1 MRIGGL
7 LAALV
12 VLAGGFDLGSA
23 GRLYAQVP
31 RAEATLDTAAARV
44 GDPIRLR
51 LTLHHDATARPE
63 APDLSQIL
71 GDFAPRCADW
81 NQRATETG
89 FELAQECEL
98 RLYELGLHEVPAVAV
113 PFVTTAGDTLLRET
127 QPLAIEVI
135 SARSEGEDQL
145 RDIKPPVLISGGV
158 PLWVVVAIGL
168 LALVLCALGGVWLW
182 RRRTRTPEPPPLP
195 EPIDYAAEFA
205 RIAELGLLE
214 RGEFKT
220 YYSLLSENLRRFL
233 EESVEIE
240 AMEQTTSELADA
252 LQEAEVDDALRQQI
266 IDYLAA
272 ADLVKFAR
280 FHPALD
286 AARGAPDAGLALL
299 RAIEE
304 AVATRAAEVHA
315 EHPV

>member
-1 MRIGGL
+1 MYLGGL

-12 VLAGGFDLGSA
+12 VLAEGLH
-23 GRLYAQVP
+23 AQVP
-31 RAEATLDTAAARV
+31 RAEAALDTATARL
-44 GDPIRLR
+44 GDPIRLT
-51 LTLHHDATARPE
+51 LTLYHDASARPE

-71 GDFAPRCADW
+71 RDFAPRCAGW
-81 NQRATETG
+81 NQREVATG
-89 FELAQECEL
+89 FELAQDCEL
-98 RLYELGLHEVPAVAV
+98 RLYELGVHEVPAVAV
-113 PFVTTAGDTLLRET
+113 PFVSAAGDTLLRTT
-127 QPLAIEVI
+127 QSLTIEVI
-135 SARSEGEDQL
+135 SSRGEGEDQL
-145 RDIKPPVLISGGV
+145 RDIKPPVPISGGV

-168 LALVLCALGGVWLW
+168 LALVLCALGGIWLW
-182 RRRTRTPEPPPLP
+182 RRRTRTPELPSPP

-205 RIAELGLLE
+205 HIAELGLLE
-214 RGEFKT
+214 RGDFKT

-240 AMEQTTSELADA
+240 AMEQTTSELAVA
-252 LQEAEVDDALRQQI
+252 LREVEVEGELRQQI
-266 IDYLAA
+266 IDYLGV

-286 AARGAPDAGLALL
+286 EARRAPDDGLAIL

-304 AVATRAAEVHA
+304 AVASRAVEAHA

>member
-1 MRIGGL
+1 MYLGGL

-12 VLAGGFDLGSA
+12 ILAEGLH
-23 GRLYAQVP
+23 AQVP
-31 RAEATLDTAAARV
+31 RAEAALDTAAARV
-44 GDPIRLR
+44 GDPIRLT
-51 LTLHHDATARPE
+51 LTLRHDATARPE

-71 GDFAPRCADW
+71 RDFAPRCTGW
-81 NQRATETG
+81 HQREVATE

-113 PFVTTAGDTLLRET
+113 PFVTAAGDTLLRET

-135 SARSEGEDQL
+135 SARGEGEDQL
-145 RDIKPPVLISGGV
+145 RDIKPPVPISGGV

-182 RRRTRTPEPPPLP
+182 RRRTRTPEPPPPP

-205 RIAELGLLE
+205 RVAASDLLE

-233 EESVEIE
+233 EESLAVE

-252 LQEAEVDDALRQQI
+252 LQEGEVDTALRQQV

-286 AARGAPDAGLALL
+286 EARRAPDDGLAIL
-299 RAIEE
+299 RAIEG
-304 AVATRAAEVHA
+304 AVATRAAEAHA

>member
-7 LAALV
+7 FAALV
-12 VLAGGFDLGSA
+12 VLAGGFGLSSA
-23 GRLYAQVP
+23 ERLYAQAP
-31 RAEATLDTAAARV
+31 RAEATLDTAVARL
-44 GDPIRLR
+44 GDPIRLT

-63 APDLSQIL
+63 APDLPQIL
-71 GDFAPRCADW
+71 RDFSPRCVGW
-81 NQRATETG
+81 HPRETEAG
-89 FELAQECEL
+89 FALAQECEL

-113 PFVTTAGDTLLRET
+113 PFVTAEGDTLLRTT

-168 LALVLCALGGVWLW
+168 LALVLCALGGIWLW
-182 RRRTRTPEPPPLP
+182 RRRTRTPDPAPPP

-205 RIAELGLLE
+205 RIAESGLLE

-233 EESVEIE
+233 EERLAIE

-252 LQEAEVDDALRQQI
+252 LQEAEVDDSLRQQI

-280 FHPALD
+280 FHPVLD
-286 AARGAPDAGLALL
+286 VARGAPDGGLAIL

>member
-1 MRIGGL
+1 MYLGGL

-12 VLAGGFDLGSA
+12 VLAEGLH
-23 GRLYAQVP
+23 AQVP
-31 RAEATLDTAAARV
+31 RAEATLDTATARV
-44 GDPIRLR
+44 GDPVR
-51 LTLHHDATARPE
+51 LTLVLHHDATARPE
-63 APDLSQIL
+63 APDLFQIL
-71 GDFAPRCADW
+71 QDFSPRCADW
-81 NQRATETG
+81 HQREVAAG
-89 FELAQECEL
+89 FELSQDCEL
-98 RLYELGLHEVPAVAV
+98 RLYELGVHEVPVVAV
-113 PFVTTAGDTLLRET
+113 PFVTVAGDTLLRTT

-168 LALVLCALGGVWLW
+168 LALVLCALVGVWLW
-182 RRRTRTPEPPPLP
+182 RRRIRSPEPLPPP

-205 RIAELGLLE
+205 RIAESGLLE
-214 RGEFKT
+214 HGEFKT

-233 EESVEIE
+233 EESLAIE
-240 AMEQTTSELADA
+240 AMEQTTSELVDA
-252 LQEAEVDDALRQQI
+252 LQGADIDAELRQQI
-266 IDYLAA
+266 INYLAA

-286 AARGAPDAGLALL
+286 AARRAPDVGLSLL

-304 AVATRAAEVHA
+304 AVATCAAEVHA

>member
-1 MRIGGL
+1 MYLGGL

-12 VLAGGFDLGSA
+12 VLAEGLH
-23 GRLYAQVP
+23 AQVP
-31 RAEATLDTAAARV
+31 RAEAALDTAAARV
-44 GDPIRLR
+44 GDPIRLT
-51 LTLHHDATARPE
+51 LTLYHDATARPE
-63 APDLSQIL
+63 APDLPQIL
-71 GDFAPRCADW
+71 RDFSPRCAGW
-81 NQRATETG
+81 HQREVATG
-89 FELAQECEL
+89 VELAQECEL

-113 PFVTTAGDTLLRET
+113 PFVTAAGDTLLRTT
-127 QPLAIEVI
+127 QSLAIEVI
-135 SARSEGEDQL
+135 SARGEGEDQL

-168 LALVLCALGGVWLW
+168 LALALCALGGIWLW
-182 RRRTRTPEPPPLP
+182 RRRTRTPEPPPPP

-205 RIAELGLLE
+205 RIAESGLLE

-233 EESVEIE
+233 EERLAIE

-252 LQEAEVDDALRQQI
+252 LQEGEVDTVLREQV

-286 AARGAPDAGLALL
+286 EARRAPDGGLAIL

-304 AVATRAAEVHA
+304 AVASRAVEAHA